1 MNIMGEIPRFK
12 KQCQEKKVQ
21 ICISLF
27 VSPLDPVPDPV
38 PLLERLP
45 PSSVG
50 LVRLVV
56 AHVVVVGNQVGAEI

>member
-21 ICISLF
+21 KCISLL
-27 VSPLDPVPDPV
+27 VSPLDPVPDLV

-50 LVRLVV
+50 LVGLVV
-56 AHVVVVGNQVGAEI
+56 AHVVVVGNEVGAEI